1 MADPRVLL
9 SLPYPVQ
16 QALDAEMRRRGW
28 TEARRRGGILNE
40 WLLYYVGQRTAYPAT
55 TLGRDVDDEDV
66 FRFTGDD

>member
-28 TEARRRGGILNE
+28 SEARRRGEILNE
-40 WLLYYVGQRTAYPAT
+40 WLLYYVRAAYPAPSSVR
-55 TLGRDVDDEDV
+55 GDDEDD